1 MTKKKVK
8 TPSSKTAAKTGSKLD
23 ITSLTFANINNS
35 TATATTYSP
44 ATNIVGQP
52 YNLPKGAKPW
62 VKPPL
67 PTIPVDNTGG
77 VTPPKTTPGKGPFY
91 YNMPMVKSAY
101 FNPLAMPKAAEY
113 TYETIPHPYD
123 SGSWTTKTLSKPAV
137 DGLFHFV
144 DQGAYN
150 DAKNAWAMN
159 SDGSIAGGKGTLQ
172 MDRETNT
179 TQILAMATQNAKKQ
193 KRKFDGN
200 MYGFKFLYNPKEINM
215 TWGAVANANPMYEA
229 MGQDTFAPIAANMLS
244 SQITFDIILNRIED
258 MSVLNPDGSY
268 KGSNPYPGWAHPKDI
283 APQAERKKIVEM
295 GTMYDMEYLF
305 KAMHG
310 YAGNSN
316 FQSSLRGQTSD
327 PGWLPVRPVELHLG
341 NKLRYR
347 VRVSSLSIRHAIFN
361 SRMVP
366 VLSTVSFT
374 CNRYW
379 DGIITGYDK
388 TTSVAQY
395 K

>member
-8 TPSSKTAAKTGSKLD
+8 TPASSKATGKTVKLD
-23 ITSLTFANINNS
+23 LSALALSNINS
-35 TATATTYSP
+35 ATATATMFSP
-44 ATNIVGQP
+44 ATNIAGQP
-52 YNLPKGAKPW
+52 YGMPAKDKKLWFPQSSTGNGGPGPLPKS
-62 VKPPL
+62 
-67 PTIPVDNTGG
+67 
-77 VTPPKTTPGKGPFY
+77 TPGKGPYY

-101 FNPLAMPKAAEY
+101 FNPLSIPKAAEFS
-113 TYETIPHPYD
+113 YETRSIPGTPI
-123 SGSWTTKTLSKPAV
+123 SWV
-137 DGLFHFV
+137 DKKLVNEGREGLFHFV

-150 DAKNAWAMN
+150 DAKNAWAIN
-159 SDGSIAGGKGTLQ
+159 SDGSIAGGKGTIQ

-193 KRKFDGN
+193 KKPFDGN

-244 SQITFDIILNRIED
+244 SQITFDIILNRMED

-268 KGSNPYPGWAHPKDI
+268 KGSNPYSGWSHPKENG
-283 APQAERKKIVEM
+283 PQQERKKIIEM

-341 NKLRYR
+341 NMLRYR

-388 TTSVAQY
+388 TSSVANY

>member
-1 MTKKKVK
+1 MTKKKVV
-8 TPSSKTAAKTGSKLD
+8 TPSSKTASKTTNKLD
-23 ITSLTFANINNS
+23 ITALTFANINNA
-35 TATATTYSP
+35 TATATAYSP

-67 PTIPVDNTGG
+67 PTIPPDNSSGG
-77 VTPPKTTPGKGPFY
+77 TTPPKTTPGKGPFY
-91 YNMPMVKSAY
+91 YNMPMVKTAY
-101 FNPLAMPKAAEY
+101 FNPLSMPKADVT
-113 TYETIPHPYD
+113 TYKQIPTPY
-123 SGSWTTKTLSKPAV
+123 GGTWTVKDNVIPGRE
-137 DGLFHFV
+137 GLFHFV
-144 DQGAYN
+144 DQGAYD
-150 DAKNAWAMN
+150 DAKKAWSINA
-159 SDGSIAGGKGTLQ
+159 DGSIAGGKGTLQ

-179 TQILAMATQNAKKQ
+179 TQVLALATKNAKSQ

-200 MYGFKFLYNPKEINM
+200 MYGFKFLYNPKEVNM
-215 TWGAVANANPMYEA
+215 TWGAVANANPMFEA

-268 KGSNPYPGWAHPKDI
+268 KGSNPYSDWRHPKDVN
-283 APQAERKKIVEM
+283 PTAERKRIVEM

-341 NKLRYR
+341 NMLRYR

-379 DGIITGYDK
+379 DGIITSYDK
-388 TTSVAQY
+388 TTNVAQY

>member
-1 MTKKKVK
+1 MTKKKVV
-8 TPSSKTAAKTGSKLD
+8 TPSSKSSATTPVKLN
-23 ITSLTFANINNS
+23 ISSLTFSNVGSA
-35 TATATTYSP
+35 TATATMFSP
-44 ATNIVGQP
+44 PTNIAGQP
-52 YNLPKGAKPW
+52 YGMPKKDTKLWFPTSVTGNGTGGSGALPKA
-62 VKPPL
+62 
-67 PTIPVDNTGG
+67 
-77 VTPPKTTPGKGPFY
+77 TPGKGPFY

-101 FNPLAMPKAAEY
+101 FNPLALPKAAKTVT
-113 TYETIPHPYD
+113 TYNPFAGGGT
-123 SGSWTTKTLSKPAV
+123 GSYTTKV
-137 DGLFHFV
+137 VEEGREGLFHFV
-144 DQGAYN
+144 DQGAYD
-150 DAKNAWAMN
+150 DAKKAWAI
-159 SDGSIAGGKGTLQ
+159 SPDGSVAGGKGTLQ

-179 TQILAMATQNAKKQ
+179 TQILAMAVQNAKKQ
-193 KRKFDGN
+193 KKKFDGN

-229 MGQDTFAPIAANMLS
+229 MGQDTFAPIAANMFS
-244 SQITFDIILNRIED
+244 STITFDIILNRMED
-258 MSVLNPDGSY
+258 MLVLNPDGSY
-268 KGSNPYPGWAHPKDI
+268 KGSNPYPGWNHPKENG
-283 APQAERKKIVEM
+283 PQAERKKIVEF
-295 GTMYDMEYLF
+295 GTMYDLEYLF
-305 KAMHG
+305 KSLHG

-347 VRVSSLSIRHAIFN
+347 VRVSSLAVRHAIFN

-366 VLSTVSFT
+366 VFSTVSFT

-388 TTSVAQY
+388 TTSAANY